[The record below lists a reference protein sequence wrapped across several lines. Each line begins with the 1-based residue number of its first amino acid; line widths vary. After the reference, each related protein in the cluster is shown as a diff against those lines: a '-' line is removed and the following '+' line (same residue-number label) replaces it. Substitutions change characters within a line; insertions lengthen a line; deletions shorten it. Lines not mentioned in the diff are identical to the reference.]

1 MRPRR
6 PVPARRIPSRRV
18 RSPGQATEGERKPFA
33 GDDVARLVE
42 LLQAGGIAPVI
53 DRRYSLA
60 EVPEALRYLRE
71 GRARGKIII
80 TV

>member
-1 MRPRR
+1 MKAIVRDRYGPPDVLELVDVDP
-6 PVPARRIPSRRV
+6 PVV
-18 RSPGQATEGERKPFA
+18 
-33 GDDVARLVE
+33 GDGDGDR
-42 LLQAGGIAPVI
+42 GIAPVI

-60 EVPEALRYLRE
+60 EVPEALRYLRD